1 MMKGERMYRLNFE
14 MLVIQLVAVVLAMS
28 IHEMAHGLAA
38 YFLGDSTAKARGRV
52 SLNPLAH
59 IDWLGIIC
67 LMFFGFGWAKPVP
80 INPYNYKD
88 PKSGMVWTAFAGPI
102 ANFVLSFV
110 CVFLFTLIASISG
123 SFAYSTIGSFI
134 LSLLSNTA
142 VVSAGFGIFNLLPI
156 PPLDGSRIFWAF
168 LPDRDYYRVN
178 NPPQWVTFAIFILIF
193 SGLLSYP
200 LSLMRSTLIG
210 WMSSASTA
218 IVGLFL

>member
-1 MMKGERMYRLNFE
+1 
-14 MLVIQLVAVVLAMS
+14 MLRFSGWNLQMIVIQVVAVILAMS

-38 YFLGDSTAKARGRV
+38 YALGDATAKARGRV
-52 SLNPLAH
+52 SLNPFAH
-59 IDWLGIIC
+59 IDWLGLFC

-110 CVFLFTLIASISG
+110 CVFLFTVIANFTG
-123 SFAYSTIGSFI
+123 SFAYQTVGSFI

-142 VVSAGFGIFNLLPI
+142 IISAGFGIFNLIPI

-178 NPPQWVTFAIFILIF
+178 NPPRWVTIAIFVLIF
-193 SGLLSYP
+193 SGILSRP
-200 LSLMRSTLIG
+200 LSLMRGTLIN
-210 WMSSASTA
+210 WMESASIA
-218 IVGLFL
+218 LLRPFF